1 MFNLKTRRKGT
12 ALFFIGLIC
21 SLVFDSFS
29 SETSSV
35 CSSSD
40 TGLFTNDEGR
50 QGNLDPSFGRL
61 VQYFWEDSND

>member
-1 MFNLKTRRKGT
+1 MNGSCKRHVLLEIQMCFN
-12 ALFFIGLIC
+12 
-21 SLVFDSFS
+21 SFS

-50 QGNLDPSFGRL
+50 QGKHRF
-61 VQYFWEDSND
+61 VFQFIH